1 MSEPTAWP
9 TRFTIRNNK
18 LVDYLLDLSHPRGG
32 SKARFFLGFGFSR
45 DRPMQLADALADH
58 VLETKGRW
66 QGPAEGGPTKLIF
79 EGRIRAPNG
88 RAPWVRSVWQ
98 VEADGVARLVTVV
111 PLKRADESDP
121 APG

>member
-1 MSEPTAWP
+1 MSEPIAAP

-32 SKARFFLGFGFSR
+32 SKARFFLAFGFSR
-45 DRPMQLADALADH
+45 DRPMELADALADH
-58 VLETKGRW
+58 VLGT
-66 QGPAEGGPTKLIF
+66 EGKPGESRRDPTGGISTKLVF
-79 EGRIRAPNG
+79 EGPIRAPNG

-111 PLKRADESDP
+111 PLKGRDARA
-121 APG
+121 